1 MLKHTSI
8 SLMNEKSY
16 IMLSE
21 QLQAWAL
28 ILAAARLIS
37 NFYFSIIKMSS

>member
-8 SLMNEKSY
+8 SLMIDKSN

-28 ILAAARLIS
+28 MLAAARLIS
-37 NFYFSIIKMSS
+37 FLFLLHH